1 MAAFGVWGATHVVN
15 ARINRL
21 ARRDIGIGIIMRA
34 SLAWRRIK
42 IMKIIIL
49 GFSCVIRFKVWLRY
63 KSTERGWRLSG
74 FDALV

>member
-1 MAAFGVWGATHVVN
+1 MAAFGVCGLTHVVN

-21 ARRDIGIGIIMRA
+21 ARKDIGIGIIMRA

-49 GFSCVIRFKVWLRY
+49 WLFLRNHIQGVA
-63 KSTERGWRLSG
+63 SVQVNRRGWRLSG
-74 FDALV
+74 FDVLV